1 MAKLATAALEMTSPM
16 KRPLAALAALMALP
30 AAAAPAPVPAP
41 EATPIHLRYGVA
53 LIGLPI
59 GTATV
64 DGTVGA
70 KDYKLQGTGKLTG
83 IAGVL
88 VDTKGAA
95 TAAGELKDG
104 RLTPSGFAA
113 TAGTP
118 HYLLTIRIAEA
129 RNSATRVEINPPYVQ
144 TPDRIP
150 VTEADRHNVIDPMSS
165 FIMPVPGTGDLL
177 GPAACDRTLPL
188 FDGGVRF
195 DVVLSFKRL
204 QQVAAPAYT
213 GPVAV
218 CAARYKPLS
227 GYRPERPVNKF
238 MADNKDMEVWLAPV
252 GATRLVYPYHIAV
265 MSMIGMVTV
274 DATEVSFGAPVK
286 AAGGR

>member
-1 MAKLATAALEMTSPM
+1 M
-16 KRPLAALAALMALP
+16 KRSVPAFAVSALLSWP
-30 AAAAPAPVPAP
+30 AVARPAPAPAVEP
-41 EATPIHLRYGVA
+41 TPLHLRYDVA

-70 KDYKLQGTGKLTG
+70 KDYKLSGTGKLTG

-88 VDTKGAA
+88 VDTKGAV
-95 TAAGELKDG
+95 TSTGNLKDG
-104 RLTPSGFAA
+104 RVIPSGFAA

-118 HYLLTIRIAEA
+118 QYLLTIRMAEEKNA
-129 RNSATRVEINPPYVQ
+129 ATQVDINPAYVQ

-150 VTEADRHNVIDPMSS
+150 ITPADKHNIIDPMSS
-165 FIMPVPGTGDLL
+165 FIMPVPGTGELL

-195 DVVLSFKRL
+195 NINLSFKRL
-204 QQVAAPAYT
+204 QQVTTPAYT

-218 CAARYKPLS
+218 CGARYQPIS
-227 GYRPERPVNKF
+227 GYRPDRPVNKF
-238 MADNKDMEVWLAPV
+238 MIDNKDMEVWLAPV
-252 GATRLVYPYHIAV
+252 GNTRFVYPHHVAV
-265 MSMIGMVTV
+265 MSMIGMVTI
-274 DATEVSFGAPVK
+274 DASEAFVGAPVK
-286 AAGGR
+286 AAVAH

>member
-1 MAKLATAALEMTSPM
+1 MPSALAMTVVACTALALTAPACSS
-16 KRPLAALAALMALP
+16 ALAAP
-30 AAAAPAPVPAP
+30 PVAD
-41 EATPIHLRYGVA
+41 ATPLHLKYGVA

-83 IAGVL
+83 IAGIL

-95 TAAGELKDG
+95 TAAGRLKDG
-104 RLTPSGFAA
+104 HVTPSGFAA

-118 HYLLTIRIAEA
+118 HYLLTIRMAEE
-129 RNSATRVEINPPYVQ
+129 RNAATQVEITPPYVQ
-144 TPDRIP
+144 MPDRIP
-150 VTEADRHNVIDPMSS
+150 LTPADHRNIIDPMSS
-165 FIMPVPGTGDLL
+165 FIMPVPGSGPVL

-195 DVVLSFKRL
+195 NVLLSFKRL
-204 QQVAAPAYT
+204 QQVSTPAYT

-218 CAARYKPLS
+218 CGARYQPIS
-227 GYRPERPVNKF
+227 GYRPDRPVNKF
-238 MADNKDMEVWLAPV
+238 MIDNKDMETWLAPV
-252 GATRLVYPYHIAV
+252 GSTRFVYPYHVAV
-265 MSMIGMVTV
+265 MSMIGMVTI
-274 DATEVSFGAPVK
+274 DATDVSFGAPQT
-286 AAGGR
+286 AAGSR

>member
-1 MAKLATAALEMTSPM
+1 MRFFDPVLATAL
-16 KRPLAALAALMALP
+16 LFCP
-30 AAAAPAPVPAP
+30 AAASAAPPAAA
-41 EATPIHLRYGVA
+41 EATPLHLKYGVA

-64 DGTVGA
+64 DGSVGA

-83 IAGVL
+83 VAGVL
-88 VDTKGAA
+88 VDTKGAV
-95 TAAGELKDG
+95 TAAGALKDG
-104 RLTPSGFAA
+104 RVTPSGFAA
-113 TAGTP
+113 SAGTP
-118 HYLLTIRIAEA
+118 HYLLTIRMAEE
-129 RNSATRVEINPPYVQ
+129 RNSATKVEINPPYVQ

-150 VTEADRHNVIDPMSS
+150 VSDADRRNIIDPMSS
-165 FIMPVPGTGDLL
+165 FIMPVPGAGEVL

-227 GYRPERPVNKF
+227 GYRPDRPVNKF
-238 MADNKDMEVWLAPV
+238 MADNKDMEVWLAPL
-252 GATRLVYPYHIAV
+252 GATRFVYPYRIAV

-274 DATEVSFGAPVK
+274 EATDVSFGAPVK
-286 AAGGR
+286 AAGAR

>member
-1 MAKLATAALEMTSPM
+1 M
-16 KRPLAALAALMALP
+16 KRSVPAFAVSALLSWP
-30 AAAAPAPVPAP
+30 AVARPAPAPAVEP
-41 EATPIHLRYGVA
+41 TPLHLRYDVA

-70 KDYKLQGTGKLTG
+70 KDYKLSGTGKLTG

-88 VDTKGAA
+88 VDTKGAV
-95 TAAGELKDG
+95 TSTGNLKDG
-104 RLTPSGFAA
+104 RVIPSGFAA

-118 HYLLTIRIAEA
+118 HYLLTIRMAEEKNA
-129 RNSATRVEINPPYVQ
+129 ATQVVIDPAYIQ

-150 VTEADRHNVIDPMSS
+150 LSPADKRNIIDPMSS
-165 FIMPVPGTGDLL
+165 FIMPVPGTGELL

-195 DVVLSFKRL
+195 NINLSFKRL
-204 QQVAAPAYT
+204 QQVATPAYT

-218 CAARYKPLS
+218 CGARYQPIS
-227 GYRPERPVNKF
+227 GYRPDRPVNKF
-238 MADNKDMEVWLAPV
+238 MIDNKDMEVWLAPV
-252 GATRLVYPYHIAV
+252 GNTRFVYPHHVAV
-265 MSMIGMVTV
+265 MSMIGMVTI
-274 DATEVSFGAPVK
+274 DASEASVGAPVK
-286 AAGGR
+286 AAVAH

>member
-1 MAKLATAALEMTSPM
+1 MKRTVPALATSVLLT
-16 KRPLAALAALMALP
+16 LP
-30 AAAAPAPVPAP
+30 AAAAPAPAPAVEP
-41 EATPIHLRYGVA
+41 TPIHLKYGVA

-64 DGTVGA
+64 DGAVGA
-70 KDYKLQGTGKLTG
+70 KDYKLAGTGKLTG

-88 VDTKGAA
+88 VDTKGAV
-95 TAAGELKDG
+95 TSAGSLKDG
-104 RLTPSGFAA
+104 RVVPSGFAA

-118 HYLLTIRIAEA
+118 HYLLTIRMAEEKNA
-129 RNSATRVEINPPYVQ
+129 ATQVVIDPAYIQ

-150 VTEADRHNVIDPMSS
+150 LSPADKRNIIDPMSS

-195 DVVLSFKRL
+195 NINLTFKRL
-204 QQVAAPAYT
+204 QQVATPAYT

-218 CAARYKPLS
+218 CGARYQPIS
-227 GYRPERPVNKF
+227 GYRPDRPVNKF
-238 MADNKDMEVWLAPV
+238 MVDNKDMEVWLAPV
-252 GATRLVYPYHIAV
+252 GDTRFVYPHHVSI
-265 MSMIGMVTV
+265 MSMIGMVTI
-274 DATEVSFGAPVK
+274 DATEAQVGAPVK
-286 AAGGR
+286 AAVAH

>member
-1 MAKLATAALEMTSPM
+1 MIRTVPALATSVL
-16 KRPLAALAALMALP
+16 LALP
-30 AAAAPAPVPAP
+30 AAAAPAPAP
-41 EATPIHLRYGVA
+41 TVEPTPIHLKYGVA

-70 KDYKLQGTGKLTG
+70 RDYKLQGTGKLTG

-88 VDTKGAA
+88 VDTKGAV
-95 TAAGELKDG
+95 TSTGNLKDG
-104 RLTPSGFAA
+104 RVIPSGFAA

-118 HYLLTIRIAEA
+118 HYLLTIRMSEEKNA
-129 RNSATRVEINPPYVQ
+129 ATQVEINPAYTQ

-150 VTEADRHNVIDPMSS
+150 VAPADKRGIIDPMSS

-195 DVVLSFKRL
+195 NINLSFKRV
-204 QQVAAPAYT
+204 QQVATPAYT

-218 CAARYKPLS
+218 CGARYQPIS
-227 GYRPERPVNKF
+227 GYRPDRPVNKF
-238 MADNKDMEVWLAPV
+238 MIDNKDMEVWLAPV
-252 GATRLVYPYHIAV
+252 GTTRFVYPHHLAV
-265 MSMIGMVTV
+265 MSMIGMVTI
-274 DATEVSFGAPVK
+274 DATEAAVGAPVK
-286 AAGGR
+286 AAVAH

>member
-1 MAKLATAALEMTSPM
+1 M
-16 KRPLAALAALMALP
+16 KRPLQALAASALLALP
-30 AAAAPAPVPAP
+30 AAAAPAPAP
-41 EATPIHLRYGVA
+41 VAEPTPIHLKYGVA

-70 KDYKLQGTGKLTG
+70 KDYKLSGTGKLTG

-88 VDTKGAA
+88 VDTKGAVTA
-95 TAAGELKDG
+95 TGNLHDG
-104 RLTPSGFAA
+104 RVVPSGFAA

-118 HYLLTIRIAEA
+118 HYLLTIRMSEDKNA
-129 RNSATRVEINPPYVQ
+129 ATQVEINPAYTQ

-150 VTEADRHNVIDPMSS
+150 ITPADKRGIIDPMSS
-165 FIMPVPGTGDLL
+165 FIMPVPGTGELL

-195 DVVLSFKRL
+195 DINLSFKRV
-204 QQVAAPAYT
+204 QQVATPAYT

-218 CAARYKPLS
+218 CGARYRPIS
-227 GYRPERPVNKF
+227 GYRPDRPVNKF
-238 MADNKDMEVWLAPV
+238 MIDNKDMEVWLAPV
-252 GATRLVYPYHIAV
+252 GTTRFVYPHHLAV
-265 MSMIGMVTV
+265 MSMIGMVTI
-274 DATEVSFGAPVK
+274 DATEAAVGAPAK
-286 AAGGR
+286 AAAAH

>member
-1 MAKLATAALEMTSPM
+1 M
-16 KRPLAALAALMALP
+16 KRTVPALAALALLTVP
-30 AAAAPAPVPAP
+30 AAAAPAPTP
-41 EATPIHLRYGVA
+41 EPTPLHLKYGIA

-64 DGTVGA
+64 DGTVGP
-70 KDYKLQGTGKLTG
+70 KDYRLQGTGKLTG
-83 IAGVL
+83 LAGVI
-88 VDTKGAA
+88 VDTKGAVTA
-95 TAAGELKDG
+95 TGNLNKEG
-104 RLTPSGFAA
+104 HVVPSGFAA

-118 HYLLTIRIAEA
+118 HYLLTIRMAEE
-129 RNSATRVEINPPYVQ
+129 RNAATQVEITPPYVQ

-150 VTEADRHNVIDPMSS
+150 VAPGDRRNIIDPMSS

-195 DVVLSFKRL
+195 NIVLSFRRV
-204 QQVAAPAYT
+204 QQAASPAYT

-218 CAARYKPLS
+218 CGARYQPIS
-227 GYRPERPVNKF
+227 GYRPDRPVNKF
-238 MADNKDMEVWLAPV
+238 MIDNKDMEVWLAPV
-252 GATRLVYPYHIAV
+252 GATRLVYPHHVAV

-274 DATEVSFGAPVK
+274 DATDVSFGVPLK
-286 AAGGR
+286 AAGVR